1 VTVKTDLVQQMN
13 PPKYSCYDDMADL
26 TYLNDASVF
35 ANLRERYSRWLIYVC
50 FFLKLFFFLILMNF
64 SLDIFGSFLCCNQ
77 PVQASSYLYNEGS
90 NDVSWQE
97 TYRSGSASLCYI

>member
-13 PPKYSCYDDMADL
+13 PPKYLCYDDMADL

-50 FFLKLFFFLILMNF
+50 FSLKLFFFVIKNF
-64 SLDIFGSFLCCNQ
+64 YLDLFGSLLRGNQ
-77 PVQASSYLYNEGS
+77 PVQASSHLYDEGCD
-90 NDVSWQE
+90 DVSGQE
-97 TYRSGSASLCYI
+97 TYRSSSTSLRHF